1 MIQTDKRNGQLWLA
15 LGLLLALLLLMFAQ
29 KVTQL
34 PFPSLDI
41 APKTITI
48 DPKCPTEGQKEVI
61 ERNMKLYGAGFAEG
75 YQNELFAQNL
85 LAMAKTLGYPNPT
98 MREINDVLRFLR
110 KALKANCRGE

>member
-15 LGLLLALLLLMFAQ
+15 LGLLLAMLLLMFAQ

-34 PFPSLDI
+34 SFPNLDI

-61 ERNMKLYGAGFAEG
+61 ERNMKLYGSGFA
-75 YQNELFAQNL
+75 NEFGNEIYASNL
-85 LAMAKTLGYPNPT
+85 IAMAKTLGYPEPT

-110 KALKANCRGE
+110 KALKANCGGE

>member
-15 LGLLLALLLLMFAQ
+15 LGLLLAILLLMFAQ

-34 PFPSLDI
+34 SFPNLDI

-75 YQNELFAQNL
+75 YENSVYAANM
-85 LAMAKTLGYPNPT
+85 LAMAKTLGYPEPT

-110 KALKANCRGE
+110 KALKANCRGK